1 MNVCCYVI
9 SYICVRACLNDGD
22 TIASND
28 GDTLALNSDTQA
40 HNGDTQTYN
49 GDETL
54 ALNA

>member
-1 MNVCCYVI
+1 MNACFYVI

-49 GDETL
+49 GGDTL